1 MDCRGGVGD
10 NGRCIVSYSCF
21 GLKHA
26 TFYSIRRF
34 SAFSLPY
41 SSISLTEESSHRKQ
55 SRLNRYLQYVLNLF
69 HD

>member
-10 NGRCIVSYSCF
+10 NGRCIVSYS
-21 GLKHA
+21 
-26 TFYSIRRF
+26 R

-55 SRLNRYLQYVLNLF
+55 YQINRYLQYVLNLF